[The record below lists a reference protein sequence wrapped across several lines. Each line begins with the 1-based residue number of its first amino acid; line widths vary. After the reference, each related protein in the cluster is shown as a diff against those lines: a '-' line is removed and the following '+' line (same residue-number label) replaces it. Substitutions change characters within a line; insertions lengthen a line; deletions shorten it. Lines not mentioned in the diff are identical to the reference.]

1 MFYSLTIEIKNRIFL
16 LGFTWLSGVIIAYA
30 YKNTLLFSIIKR
42 NITTDYFITTNVT
55 EVFLIYFKLNVCLTN
70 YFFILYCCYH
80 LIMFFVSAL
89 YYTEYFFF
97 VNILFISS
105 LNLIFFVVF
114 VYYIGIPITWD
125 FFIKSQIIVSNQV
138 VPIYFE
144 SKLHELLEFYLSFF
158 EFGVLSSFLLTSL
171 VFLSVEINK
180 NLIALKKSRSTFHFS
195 LIIIIILLT
204 PPDLLSFLS
213 AGLVFITTFELCV
226 LLNSLRV

>member
-1 MFYSLTIEIKNRIFL
+1 
-16 LGFTWLSGVIIAYA
+16 
-30 YKNTLLFSIIKR
+30 
-42 NITTDYFITTNVT
+42 
-55 EVFLIYFKLNVCLTN
+55 
-70 YFFILYCCYH
+70 
-80 LIMFFVSAL
+80 
-89 YYTEYFFF
+89 
-97 VNILFISS
+97 VNILFISL
-105 LNLIFFVVF
+105 LNLIFFVIF

-158 EFGVLSSFLLTSL
+158 EFGILSSFLLTSL
-171 VFLSVEINK
+171 VFLSIEINK

-204 PPDLLSFLS
+204 PPDLFSFLS
-213 AGLVFITTFELCV
+213 TALVFITAFELCV